1 MGGVLRFANL
11 SPLARRLLAMAQ
23 TMSTYNGI
31 PCMSDA
37 AEVAFANNV
46 VQYRSSTSVTDGP
59 RPTNY
64 SSHPIDRRRSISAP
78 TF

>member
-46 VQYRSSTSVTDGP
+46 VQYR
-59 RPTNY
+59 
-64 SSHPIDRRRSISAP
+64 
-78 TF
+78 